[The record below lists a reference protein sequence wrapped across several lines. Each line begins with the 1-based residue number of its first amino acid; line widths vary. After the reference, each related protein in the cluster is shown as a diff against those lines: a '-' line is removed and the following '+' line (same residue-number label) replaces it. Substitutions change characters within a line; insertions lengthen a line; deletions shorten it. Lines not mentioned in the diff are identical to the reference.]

1 MEDWILFLLRADS
14 SDSYELE
21 MMLSVMPDS
30 ELKCMRDFVK
40 TQRKYRWAV
49 KYVNKELSKRLIV

>member
-1 MEDWILFLLRADS
+1 
-14 SDSYELE
+14 
-21 MMLSVMPDS
+21 MPDS

-40 TQRKYRWAV
+40 TQRKYKWAV